1 MMKIKYFCPRWGS
14 ENLSWDIFC
23 RKVKEAGYDGIETGI
38 PFDEAEKIEIKD
50 ALLQNDLLLIG
61 QYFQSFE
68 QDFVQHAESF
78 KKHLYNIIEMN
89 PVLIDSQTGKDYF
102 SADQN
107 KQLFDIASHITK
119 VSGVVIAHETHRN
132 KALYAAHVAKELL
145 ANSPDISITADFS
158 HWCNVSES
166 FLEEHTAAVDLAVSK
181 SVHIHARV
189 GHTQSA
195 QVPDPRV
202 PEWQAALNT
211 HVDWWDRIVN
221 YRKNGGAVMMTITP
235 EFGPSPYMVHL
246 PFTQVPVA
254 SQWDINVYIMELL
267 KNRYKNM

>member
-14 ENLSWDIFC
+14 ENLSWDMFC
-23 RKVKEAGYDGIETGI
+23 RKVKAAGYDGIETGI
-38 PFDEAEKIEIKD
+38 PFDEAEKLEIKH
-50 ALLQNDLLLIG
+50 ALHENDLLLIG

-102 SADQN
+102 TAGQN
-107 KQLFDIASHITK
+107 KQLFDMASQISK
-119 VSGVVIAHETHRN
+119 ESGILIAHETHRN

-145 ANSPDISITADFS
+145 INNPDIVITADFS

-166 FLEEHTAAVDLAVSK
+166 FLEEHTEAVDLAVSK
-181 SVHIHARV
+181 AVHIHARV

-211 HVDWWDRIVN
+211 HLGWWDRIVN
-221 YRKNGGAVMMTITP
+221 CRKNSAAATMTITP
-235 EFGPSPYMVHL
+235 EFGPSPYLVHH
-246 PFTQVPVA
+246 PYTRMPVTN
-254 SQWDINVYIMELL
+254 QWDCNIYIMELL
-267 KNRYKNM
+267 KKRYNNS